1 VTTQEWHEADQDDA
15 DRVRAWQP
23 RTALESLAGRRIED
37 SLHPAQ
43 DAQEPEPDPAP
54 CQCPEHLTYRDSL
67 AFNTA
72 QDAQMPPNDSDV
84 DYLRAEI
91 AALKAERAHTMS
103 WYKTVCELLTE
114 KSATIARVEKVR
126 DDADAYGDD
135 AIYVADI
142 REALMEPTP

>member
-1 VTTQEWHEADQDDA
+1 
-15 DRVRAWQP
+15 
-23 RTALESLAGRRIED
+23 
-37 SLHPAQ
+37 
-43 DAQEPEPDPAP
+43 
-54 CQCPEHLTYRDSL
+54 L

-103 WYKTVCELLTE
+103 WYKTVCEAAHRE
-114 KSATIARVEKVR
+114 VGHHRSCREVR